1 MQEKVLGYFFL
12 FLGIGIIFFAA
23 LRVYVVYTTKAEPI
37 QLIDAQSN
45 LGFNLSVPS
54 GIAGQNITVPVQM
67 GQLQPMITVINNFV
81 YLIFMGFFASIGF
94 KIAMLGVNL
103 VRPIVIKAKPE
114 AKNV

>member
-12 FLGIGIIFFAA
+12 FLGIALILFAA

-37 QLIDAQSN
+37 QLIDPQSN
-45 LGFNLSVPS
+45 LGFNLSLPNE
-54 GIAGQNITVPVQM
+54 ITGQNMKVPVQM
-67 GQLQPMITVINNFV
+67 GQLQPMITLINNFV

-103 VRPIVIKAKPE
+103 IRPIVIKAKE
-114 AKNV
+114 SKNV